1 MNWEIKN
8 LMCDIKLIK
17 EKLNDL
23 NETYG
28 WWIENT

>member
-23 NETYG
+23 ATKHA
-28 WWIENT
+28 WFVEN